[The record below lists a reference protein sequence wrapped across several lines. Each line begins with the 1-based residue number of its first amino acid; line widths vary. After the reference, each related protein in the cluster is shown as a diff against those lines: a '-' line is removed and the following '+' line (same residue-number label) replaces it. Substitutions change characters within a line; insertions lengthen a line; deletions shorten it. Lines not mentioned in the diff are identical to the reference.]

1 MSQLRRK
8 VVKEVVTDLTAN
20 CLYNL
25 IAYLIKKTF
34 FFFGGEIK
42 TNLKLDVNART
53 RKNKEVMNKT
63 Y

>member
-20 CLYNL
+20 CSYNL
-25 IAYLIKKTF
+25 MAYLIKKTNF
-34 FFFGGEIK
+34 ITTIIE
-42 TNLKLDVNART
+42 TNIKLDVNART